1 MSNSIYN
8 DLNGNTGGISD
19 IIRQANQLKK
29 QLNGSNPRDIVQN
42 LLNTGQMSQSQFN
55 ELSQQA
61 NNILRFMPK
70 R

>member
-8 DLNGNTGGISD
+8 DLNRNNGGIGD
-19 IIRQANQLKK
+19 IFRQANELKK
-29 QLNGSNPRDIVQN
+29 QLNGQNPKDIVQG
-42 LLNTGQMSQSQFN
+42 LLNSGQMSQSQFN

-61 NNILRFMPK
+61 NNLLKFMPH

>member
-8 DLNGNTGGISD
+8 DLNTNTGGIGD
-19 IIRQANQLKK
+19 IVRQANELKK
-29 QLNGSNPRDIVQN
+29 QLNGQNPKDIVQG
-42 LLNTGQMSQSQFN
+42 LLNSGQMSQDQFN
-55 ELSQQA
+55 QLSQQA

>member
-8 DLNGNTGGISD
+8 DLNANNGGIGD
-19 IIRQANQLKK
+19 IFRQANELKK
-29 QLNGSNPRDIVQN
+29 QLQGQNPKDIVQG
-42 LLNTGQMSQSQFN
+42 LLNSGQMSQSQFN

-61 NNILRFMPK
+61 NNLLKFMPH

>member
-8 DLNGNTGGISD
+8 DLNTNTGGIGD
-19 IIRQANQLKK
+19 IFRQANELKK
-29 QLNGSNPRDIVQN
+29 QLNGQNPKDIVQG
-42 LLNTGQMSQSQFN
+42 LLNSGQMSQDQFN
-55 ELSQQA
+55 QLSQQA

>member
-55 ELSQQA
+55 SLAQQA
-61 NNILRFMPK
+61 NNIMGFMPK
-70 R
+70 K

>member
-8 DLNGNTGGISD
+8 DLNRNSGGIGD
-19 IIRQANQLKK
+19 IFRQANELKK
-29 QLNGSNPRDIVQN
+29 QLNGQNPKDIVQG
-42 LLNTGQMSQSQFN
+42 LLNSGQMSQDQFN
-55 ELSQQA
+55 QLSQQA

>member
-8 DLNGNTGGISD
+8 DLNRNNGGFDD
-19 IIRQANQLKK
+19 IFRQANELKN
-29 QLNGSNPRDIVQN
+29 QLNGKNPKDIVQG
-42 LLNTGQMSQSQFN
+42 LLNSGEMSQSQFN

-61 NNILRFMPK
+61 YKILRYMPH

>member
-8 DLNGNTGGISD
+8 DLNTNNGGIGD
-19 IIRQANQLKK
+19 IFRQANELKK
-29 QLNGSNPRDIVQN
+29 QLQGKNPKDIVQS
-42 LLNTGQMSQSQFN
+42 LLNSGEMSQSQFN

-61 NNILRFMPK
+61 NQILRFMPK